1 MSKPYQVFC
10 SAKLQWNGRKL
21 EPFKR
26 SRSQGIAESECR
38 RLMRENPEAV
48 AVALGPNGFKYSPEE
63 VNYKNIRRA
72 VDEFL
77 MSSPPSFLRAPGER

>member
-26 SRSQGIAESECR
+26 SRSMGIAESECR
-38 RLMRENPEAV
+38 RLARENPGSV
-48 AVALGPNGFKYSPEE
+48 AVALGPGFRYTVEPISDTSLEDGDDLDWE
-63 VNYKNIRRA
+63 Y
-72 VDEFL
+72 D
-77 MSSPPSFLRAPGER
+77 PSVKERHG